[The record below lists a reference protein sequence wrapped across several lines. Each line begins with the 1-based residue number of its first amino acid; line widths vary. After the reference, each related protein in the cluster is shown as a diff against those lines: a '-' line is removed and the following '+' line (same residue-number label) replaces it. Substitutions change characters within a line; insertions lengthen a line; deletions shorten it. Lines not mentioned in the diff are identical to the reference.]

1 MNAIG
6 ASLANAGQG
15 FASAFDDARK
25 ERTEF
30 TNKFVGLGDKD
41 QVKAAILRYEQ
52 TGDKSFINMLL
63 NSNAISDE
71 DRIKL
76 NEVLYNVKN
85 IKKSIKIKPGTILP
99 DYNFNSNKTDV
110 YFG

>member
-1 MNAIG
+1 MLLSPNV
-6 ASLANAGQG
+6 
-15 FASAFDDARK
+15 RK
-25 ERTEF
+25 ERNEF

-52 TGDKSFINMLL
+52 AGDKSFINMLL

-76 NEVLYNVKN
+76 NEVLYDTKN
-85 IKKSIKIKPGTILP
+85 IKKSIKIKPGTIFP
-99 DYNFNSNKTDV
+99 DYNFSGNKTNV